1 MMKTRI
7 STSFPQPDCARDIAL
22 RCSRPCLS
30 GRNSGSADGAARH
43 PYPAQ
48 RGVALVITLILLA
61 VITTLAIAF
70 LALTYR
76 ETAAVDSLA
85 RTTDSEMACD
95 SALERA
101 KAEILAPFGR
111 NDTNNAYKFPWAT
124 NGIETMGPDFMVSV
138 GWHTNRLLDD
148 PTTPFNELT
157 NQFLNPTPPVFVN
170 TNRASGPQGPFE
182 DRFYLDLNRNRYF
195 EETGYV
201 QDTLDNFQGVPG
213 VTNWRGGD
221 PQWIGVLQDPRRPH
235 APDNRFIY
243 RYAYLVQPIG
253 RSLDLNWI
261 HNQAIAGRAVDG
273 YFRNQGV
280 GGWEVNLA
288 AFLTDVNTNEWNNR
302 VNLPYS
308 YTDNPLPGGISGQG
322 LAFTDAR
329 SLVNYRYDA
338 NRTRLNTV
346 NDLFPG
352 VGAFF
357 KTDQIDAYANGFTGP
372 AGNPNVDDDPSQPW
386 PGSDSRKHYFSVH
399 DLWGKLPDPLGFTN
413 QLMRAS
419 RLGNSYDRYTYYRM
433 LSQLGTD
440 SAEEEDGKV
449 NINYINVRSWLTGE
463 QIRSTDLIP
472 WTSAQLVNVSRLGRQ
487 VDLGRP
493 GPELFFMTVVTNL
506 LIREPDLAFIVTN
519 ARPFA
524 DRNRP
529 FGIPLR
535 IPIFTNGS
543 TFSTNLPFPGPL
555 YSGRIHQILQLA
567 ANIHD
572 ATTGAKNGEV
582 EPYFPSVFRPQFDD
596 QRSIDGKVYITN
608 YVLVQQALEVT
619 PPGIWRDLD
628 SRDALSGP
636 NDLVY
641 GIPLV
646 IGARKGHPNF
656 NEVAVMTI
664 GETTRKVT
672 VFRSVSNA
680 EPHTIEQ
687 DLSLKIRTKIQVEA
701 RNPWDRTNARPLQ
714 LVVALNAG
722 LQVSNGPFVVPNRI
736 WSASSVYNYPVY
748 PAPGY
753 WPGESKDA
761 GSQRP
766 TNSYVLSPVFET
778 NVLDW
783 AIRQNVLNSTT
794 NLSTNFTVT
803 INNRLNFYILDRD
816 SNGRERIV
824 DFVTLNRPRN
834 LFEFGKK
841 MDEDLPNENN
851 GYLAKMW
858 SSVLAQNTSLGIA
871 NQLAIS
877 QNGGLVGNNIW
888 GDYLGADVPSKTAAA
903 VKFGTFMREKGVG
916 TNQAPFTPTRL
927 IVQANYYQVDDPLVH
942 YTFEDLRNDET
953 KEVYQTEPLNS
964 ARTNLIVSMGQP
976 NPNALAWNRGDIGVP
991 DGSTSIPG
999 EGVLDPRLRDPGLL
1013 HPEYW
1018 DFPTGPFANVGWLGR
1033 VHRGTPWQSVYLKSR
1048 APNSIDD
1055 WRKHSGNQRHLNCAS
1070 LMIPPRDWELL
1081 DIFTTAPHPNA
1092 TRGRLSINQTNLAA
1106 WSAVLSGAVTS
1117 EPIPHPDDPSFTAAT
1132 NVIMAPAAIDP
1143 AIARIVD
1150 GINLQ
1155 RELVSSNRYD
1165 KYLFAPFNKLGD
1177 LLSTPELSDGSPFLN
1192 VDPNRFDGYKPS
1204 GTAIVSDADYERIPQ
1219 QILSLVKLGEPR
1231 FVVYAWGQ
1239 SLKPARRNPEDT
1251 GPSIVTS
1258 GPERG
1263 LCRNY
1268 QITGEMAT
1276 RAVIRVEFDRITDP
1290 LSPQYNQLDYS
1301 RPRAVV
1307 ESFNILPVE

>member
-1 MMKTRI
+1 
-7 STSFPQPDCARDIAL
+7 
-22 RCSRPCLS
+22 
-30 GRNSGSADGAARH
+30 
-43 PYPAQ
+43 
-48 RGVALVITLILLA
+48 VALVITLILLA

-76 ETAAVDSLA
+76 ETAGVDSLA
-85 RTTDSEMACD
+85 RTTDSEMACE

-101 KAEILAPFGR
+101 KAEILAPFAR
-111 NDTNNAYKFPWAT
+111 NDTNRFNWAT

-138 GWHTNRLLDD
+138 GWHTNRLSDD
-148 PTTPFNELT
+148 PTTPVNELT
-157 NQFLNPTPPVFVN
+157 NQFRNPTPPVFVN

-182 DRFYLDLNRNRYF
+182 DRFYLDLNRNRHF

-201 QDTLDNFQGVPG
+201 EDTLDNFQRVPA
-213 VTNWRGGD
+213 VINWRVGD

-235 APDNRFIY
+235 ASDNRFIY

-253 RSLDLNWI
+253 RSLDVNWV
-261 HNQAIAGRAVDG
+261 HNQAIGGRAAGVDA

-288 AFLTDVNTNEWNNR
+288 AFLTDVNTNEWNNP

-308 YTDNPLPGGISGQG
+308 YTDNPLPGGISGAG
-322 LAFTDAR
+322 LAFSDAR
-329 SLVNYRYDA
+329 ALVNYRYDN
-338 NRTRLNTV
+338 NRTLLNTV

-352 VGAFF
+352 VSAFL
-357 KTDQIDAYANGFTGP
+357 KTDQIDAYANGFTGL
-372 AGNPNVDDDPSQPW
+372 AGNPNSDDDPTQPW

-419 RLGNSYDRYTYYRM
+419 TRGNSYDRYTYYRM
-433 LSQLGTD
+433 LAQLGTD
-440 SAEEEDGKV
+440 SAEEADGKID
-449 NINYINVRSWLTGE
+449 INYINVRSWLTGE
-463 QIRSTDLIP
+463 EIRSTDLIP
-472 WTSAQLVNVSRLGRQ
+472 WTSPQLVLVPRLGRR

-506 LIREPDLAFIVTN
+506 LLREPELAFMVTN

-524 DRNRP
+524 DRNLP

-543 TFSTNLPFPGPL
+543 TMTTNLPLPGPL
-555 YSGRIHQILQLA
+555 YSGRLHQILQLA

-596 QRSIDGKVYITN
+596 QRSTDGKVYITN
-608 YVLVQQALEVT
+608 YVLVQDAIEVT

-628 SRDALSGP
+628 SRDPFTPP

-641 GIPLV
+641 GIPLI
-646 IGARKGHPNF
+646 IGARKGFPNF
-656 NEVAVMTI
+656 NELAVMTTS
-664 GETTRKVT
+664 ETTRKLT

-687 DLSLKIRTKIQVEA
+687 DLSLKVRTRIQVEA

-714 LVVALNAG
+714 LVVSLRAG
-722 LQVSNGPFVVPNRI
+722 LQVSNAPITVADRI
-736 WSASSVYNYPVY
+736 WFDQRAYNYFVY
-748 PAPGY
+748 PTPGF
-753 WPGESKDA
+753 WPGESKDGGA
-761 GSQRP
+761 QQF
-766 TNSYVLSPVFET
+766 TNSLVLSPVFET

-783 AIRQNVLNSTT
+783 AIRQNILSSPT
-794 NLSTNFTVT
+794 NLNTNFTVT
-803 INNRLNFYILDRD
+803 INNRLNFYILDIDR
-816 SNGRERIV
+816 NNNPRIV

-834 LFEFGKK
+834 QFEIGRK
-841 MDEDLPNENN
+841 MDEDLPESNDPS
-851 GYLAKMW
+851 GLLVKIW
-858 SSVLAQNTSLGIA
+858 SSARDQTYNTLGIR
-871 NQLAIS
+871 NQLGMSQVYQAVSDNVWGNYDSTVLSKADAAI
-877 QNGGLVGNNIW
+877 
-888 GDYLGADVPSKTAAA
+888 
-903 VKFGTFMREKGVG
+903 KFNRFMTLKEVG

-942 YTFEDLRNDET
+942 YNFEDLRNDT
-953 KEVYQTEPLNS
+953 SKEVYGTERLNS
-964 ARTNLIVSMGQP
+964 ARTNLNVSMGQV
-976 NPNALAWNRGDIGVP
+976 NLKAHAWNRGEIGNSSVTP
-991 DGSTSIPG
+991 SLPG
-999 EGVLDPRLRDPGLL
+999 EDLLDPRLRDPGLL

-1018 DFPTGPFANVGWLGR
+1018 DFPTNLFANIGWLGR
-1033 VHRGTPWQSVYLKSR
+1033 VHRGTPWQSIYLKSR
-1048 APNSIDD
+1048 GPNTAAI
-1055 WRKHSGNQRHLNCAS
+1055 WREHSGNQRHLNSAN
-1070 LMIPPRDWELL
+1070 LMQPPRDWELL

-1092 TRGRLSINQTNLAA
+1092 TRGRLSINQANLAA

-1117 EPIPHPDDPSFTAAT
+1117 EAIPHPDDASFTAST
-1132 NVIMAPAAIDP
+1132 NVVMAPAAISPD
-1143 AIARIVD
+1143 IEHIVE

-1155 RELVSSNRYD
+1155 RVLVSSNRYNG
-1165 KYLFAPFNKLGD
+1165 YLHAPFNKLSD
-1177 LLSTPELSDGSPFLN
+1177 LMSTPELSEASPFLN
-1192 VDPNRFDGYKPS
+1192 ADINQFDGYKPT
-1204 GTAIVSDADYERIPQ
+1204 GTAIITDADYERIPQ

-1239 SLKPARRNPEDT
+1239 SLKPARRNPEDS
-1251 GPSIVTS
+1251 GPSIVTT
-1258 GPERG
+1258 GPDRG

-1290 LSPQYNQLDYS
+1290 FSPQFNQLDYS